1 MTEINI
7 YEILLSRKEQG
18 SVIFVKEE
26 FLLKKIQKKEDV
38 LIIFD
43 HKLTDNEEDSVKQ
56 MVYGGFSR
64 L

>member
-1 MTEINI
+1 MNEINI

-18 SVIFVKEE
+18 SVVFVKEE

-56 MVYGGFSR
+56 MVYGGFLR

>member
-18 SVIFVKEE
+18 SVVFVKEE

-38 LIIFD
+38 LIISD

>member
-18 SVIFVKEE
+18 SVVFVKEE

>member
-18 SVIFVKEE
+18 SVVFVKEE

-56 MVYGGFSR
+56 MVYGGFLR

>member
-1 MTEINI
+1 MNEINI

-18 SVIFVKEE
+18 SVVFVKEE